1 MSTPE
6 AQRRAVA
13 NYRRRMREH
22 GLDRFEVR
30 GLPQDKALMRA
41 VAMRLARGD
50 AASGKL
56 RMIIQAV
63 VTPPGR
69 VTEP

>member
-13 NYRRRMREH
+13 NYRRRMRAR

-30 GLPQDKALMRA
+30 GLAEDKALLRA

-50 AASGKL
+50 VASGKL
-56 RMIIQAV
+56 RIIIQAA
-63 VTPPGR
+63 VTPPAAPR
-69 VTEP
+69 ER